1 MDIARRV
8 GGHVALGNGEGRV
21 DSRPSEGRLPTHMGH
36 HNDHKKAVEDHTKAM
51 GGHKLLE
58 RKKTGK
64 GWCDNQLEDSAELHS
79 PHLLPCEKEGIGID
93 SDRPSSKGTVETVC
107 QFRRS
112 WALLPRAG
120 EAFPHWP
127 TTASSFL
134 SNVGDLLENIRGS
147 RR

>member
-51 GGHKLLE
+51 GDHKLLE

-120 EAFPHWP
+120 ATFPDSASP
-127 TTASSFL
+127 ASSFL
-134 SNVGDLLENIRGS
+134 SNVGDP
-147 RR
+147 